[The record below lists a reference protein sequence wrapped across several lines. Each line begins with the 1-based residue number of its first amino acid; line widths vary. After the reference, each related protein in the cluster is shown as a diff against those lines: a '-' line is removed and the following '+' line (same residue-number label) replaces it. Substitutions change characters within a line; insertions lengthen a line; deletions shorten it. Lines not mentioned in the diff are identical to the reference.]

1 MTRLWQRLSKREKA
15 LVGAALFIFLI
26 VVGRILVVSP
36 LLERRDW
43 IRSQLEMQPQL
54 LEKNL
59 RYVGQKDE
67 IAGALTKSRE
77 ALKLREPLLLVG
89 NTDSVRAS
97 ELQQAVQALAA
108 REGTQVITTR
118 VLNPESMGPFT
129 KIAIQ
134 MEVSGQ
140 IDQVTNLI
148 RGIDA
153 ADKLLVV
160 DELNI
165 RSLISPVAGP
175 RPPNIPQPSI
185 QSLRASVTISGF
197 ARTDSSARNGAAQ
210 PKDKAAPGGVPSKT
224 QRSGKP

>member
-1 MTRLWQRLSKREKA
+1 MTRLWRRLSKREKA
-15 LVGAALFIFLI
+15 LVGVALFIFLI
-26 VVGRILVVSP
+26 VVGRIFVVSP

-67 IAGALTKSRE
+67 IAGALAKSRE
-77 ALKLREPLLLVG
+77 ALKLRESLLLAG

-97 ELQQAVQALAA
+97 ELQQAVQALAV

-118 VLNPESMGPFT
+118 VLNPEPLGPFT

-165 RSLISPVAGP
+165 RSLFSPAAIA
-175 RPPNIPQPSI
+175 RRPNIPKETG
-185 QSLRASVTISGF
+185 RTASHCSDF
-197 ARTDSSARNGAAQ
+197 TDCKCDYACNDGSAGCWG
-210 PKDKAAPGGVPSKT
+210 DG
-224 QRSGKP
+224 

>member
-1 MTRLWQRLSKREKA
+1 MTRLWRRLAKREKA
-15 LVGAALFIFLI
+15 LVAVALFIFLI
-26 VVGRILVVSP
+26 VVGRIFVVSP
-36 LLERRDW
+36 LMERRDW

-59 RYVGQKDE
+59 RYVGQKEE
-67 IAGALTKSRE
+67 ITNALAKSRE
-77 ALKLREPLLLVG
+77 ALKLREPLLLAG
-89 NTDSVRAS
+89 TTDSVRAS

-118 VLNPESMGPFT
+118 VLNPEPLGPFT

-175 RPPNIPQPSI
+175 RPPNIPTPSA
-185 QSLRASVTISGF
+185 QSLRASITVSGF
-197 ARTDSSARNGAAQ
+197 VRTEPPARNSAAQ
-210 PKDKAAPGGVPSKT
+210 PKDKTGPAGVPSKT

>member
-1 MTRLWQRLSKREKA
+1 MTRLWRRLSKREKA
-15 LVGAALFIFLI
+15 LVGVALFIFLI
-26 VVGRILVVSP
+26 VVGRIFVVSP

-67 IAGALTKSRE
+67 IAGALAKSRE
-77 ALKLREPLLLVG
+77 ALKLRESLLLAG

-97 ELQQAVQALAA
+97 ELQQAVQALAV

-118 VLNPESMGPFT
+118 VLNPEPLGPFT

-165 RSLISPVAGP
+165 RSLFSPAAIA
-175 RPPNIPQPSI
+175 RRPNIPQPAM
-185 QSLRASVTISGF
+185 QNLRASLTVSGF
-197 ARTDSSARNGAAQ
+197 ARTEPSAGNGAAQ
-210 PKDKAAPGGVPSKT
+210 PKGKTGSGGVPGKT
-224 QRSGKP
+224 QRQR